1 MGANVTTPQKWGKK
15 SWFEVECFFSF
26 SFFLVFFFNL
36 VLSKIWQIYAQKK
49 KENSKI
55 NLIYTIF

>member
-15 SWFEVECFFSF
+15 SWFEAECFFSF
-26 SFFLVFFFNL
+26 SSFLVFFFNFL
-36 VLSKIWQIYAQKK
+36 LFNIWQIYAPPPQTQQ
-49 KENSKI
+49 N